1 MGEPEGV
8 LKAGQQFL
16 RVDIARGRFTVF
28 FETSDDCQRYFTG
41 LFGSSAGGLANFAS
55 STGTFCFISLT

>member
-8 LKAGQQFL
+8 LKAGEQFV
-16 RVDIARGRFTVF
+16 RVDVGQRPVTKFL
-28 FETSDDCQRYFTG
+28 ETSDDCQRYFTG
-41 LFGSSAGGLANFAS
+41 LCGSSAGGLANFAS